1 MVHATQMLAAQST
14 EQPALFAQT
23 RARLT
28 DLLVG
33 ASLIESYHSFLAHGK
48 PYPFIAPESLLPGA
62 SAGAIEQPFQR
73 AALVIAVDGV
83 MPVSLNKHI
92 RMRRPSQVTP
102 SNLAR
107 LAPELDHGLITPAA
121 LSPDADGF
129 TPLFAE
135 LLKLDYALVLQ
146 HDAAA
151 RLVLSH
157 MHVKIERLTDNAIR
171 ELAKALGYIERRLF
185 ERGEA
190 YVEALEAKFYE
201 YYGFA
206 PNASGRKSAAAM
218 AAQLL
223 GAKGARFV
231 VFAACQEDCRL
242 TVIDDGDRIEHY
254 VLAALPSDAF
264 GATVG
269 LHHMPRYALATSET
283 AAGTET
289 VVIYRVRFRRTAF
302 AHPSALA
309 NGRRRADA
317 ERGLT
322 RPWLELVDEALV
334 PRPGELAP
342 AVDYRR
348 LSRDLV

>member
-1 MVHATQMLAAQST
+1 MLAAQSA
-14 EQPALFAQT
+14 EQPVLFAQT

-28 DLLVG
+28 ELLIQ

-48 PYPFIAPESLLPGA
+48 PYPFAAPESLLPGA
-62 SAGAIEQPFQR
+62 SAAAIEQPFQR

-83 MPVSLNKHI
+83 VPASLNKHI
-92 RMRRPSQVTP
+92 RMRRPSQVSP
-102 SNLAR
+102 SNLAC
-107 LAPELDHGLITPAA
+107 LAPELDHGLIRPGA
-121 LSPDADGF
+121 LSPEAEGF
-129 TPLFAE
+129 APLLAE

-146 HDAAA
+146 HDSAA
-151 RLVLSH
+151 RLALSH

-223 GAKGARFV
+223 GAKRVSFV

-242 TVIDDGDRIEHY
+242 TVIDDGDLIEHY
-254 VLAALPSDAF
+254 MLASLPSEELCAM
-264 GATVG
+264 VG
-269 LHHMPRYALATSET
+269 LHHMARYALATSE
-283 AAGTET
+283 ADGGTET
-289 VVIYRVRFRRTAF
+289 VVVCRVRFRRTAF

-309 NGRRRADA
+309 GGGHRADA

-322 RPWLELVDEALV
+322 RPWLELVDETLV
-334 PRPGELAP
+334 PRPGEQAP
-342 AVDYRR
+342 MVGYPR
-348 LSRDLV
+348 LTRAI